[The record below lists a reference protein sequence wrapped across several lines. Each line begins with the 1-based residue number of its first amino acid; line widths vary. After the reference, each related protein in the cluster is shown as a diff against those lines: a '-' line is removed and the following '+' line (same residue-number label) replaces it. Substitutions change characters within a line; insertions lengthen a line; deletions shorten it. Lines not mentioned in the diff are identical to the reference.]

1 MDVTK
6 EQVRHLGWLSRLD
19 LSEQELERYAGQ
31 IQEIIKYLDK
41 LDSITL
47 TTEAEAVSIEKSV
60 SELRDDDPVEFN
72 GDPFG
77 TSHRKDGYV
86 KGPRMT

>member
-41 LDSITL
+41 LDSIEL
-47 TTEAEAVSIEKSV
+47 TEAKAISIEKNV
-60 SELRDDDPVEFN
+60 SELAMMTQWSLTAIHLAPVTERT
-72 GDPFG
+72 D
-77 TSHRKDGYV
+77 
-86 KGPRMT
+86 M

>member
-6 EQVRHLGWLSRLD
+6 EQIRHLGWLSRLD
-19 LSEQELERYAGQ
+19 LSEQELELYAGQ

-41 LDSITL
+41 LDSIEL
-47 TTEAEAVSIEKSV
+47 TEAKAISIEKNV
-60 SELRDDDPVEFN
+60 SELRDDDPVEFD

-86 KGPRMT
+86 TGPRMT

>member
-6 EQVRHLGWLSRLD
+6 EQIRHLGWLSRLD
-19 LSEQELERYAGQ
+19 LSEQELELYAGQ

-41 LDSITL
+41 LDSIEL
-47 TTEAEAVSIEKSV
+47 TEAKAISIEKNV

>member
-1 MDVTK
+1 M
-6 EQVRHLGWLSRLD
+6 SRLD

-47 TTEAEAVSIEKSV
+47 TEAEAVSIEKNV
-60 SELRDDDPVEFN
+60 TELRDDDPVEFN